1 MSGLEKLRF
10 FVLDASYEAVNDRT
24 VNLLLAKNEEGQK
37 TWLVDFTPQPY
48 FYVDFND
55 ENAVVEKVSQSDSYR
70 GYEKEKKFLLD
81 RERELLKIY
90 ADKPASLSR
99 LRDLIKHQPIINEC
113 YEYNLNQYKRY
124 LRDRAISPCTWIE
137 AEIKQADLRIPS
149 LPAYP
154 TFEIKELHGVERG
167 YYPEFKLLAFDIE
180 YVDEKIVLL
189 SFSDSKDSS
198 YVFASDRAEQADK
211 EFSSEVELLEAF
223 LMFIQDFDP
232 DFLIGYNSDGF
243 DLDIIRE
250 KLKAYRI
257 KRTFLKGGGQ
267 LTWVRRGRG
276 YAARIDGLVHIDL
289 FSFVQNILAPQ
300 LQSEVLTLNEVASEI
315 VGEGKE
321 DIGYEKIIMLWREGP
336 RTELVDYSRNDA
348 RITYKLGSALLPQIL
363 ALSSIS
369 GEIPFDSVRETFGL
383 LVDNYLVKKTR
394 EFNAV
399 ALNLPKQD
407 EIKERRRQEPYTGGY
422 VIEPK
427 PGLHEN
433 IAVFDFR
440 SLYPSII
447 VTFNISPETLNCRC
461 CKDSEQKIKVPEKD
475 YWFCSKKRGFISNC
489 IEEVLRQRISLKEK
503 LKQIS
508 PRDPEYIYVKEMQG
522 ALKVLAN
529 ASYGYLAYAGA
540 RWYCRECAEACAAF
554 GRYFIKKAVETATS
568 YGEVIYGDT
577 DSLFIKITRS
587 DAATEFLERINSEL
601 PGMLELE
608 LQGIYKKGLFS
619 FTREGR
625 AAKKRYALLDEYGNL
640 TVRGFEAIRKDWCDL
655 AKDLQ
660 MRVLKMVM
668 LGDVEGAVG
677 EVKNVISRIKN
688 RQVNVKELSMVAQL
702 GKELDE
708 YRVKTPHAVAARKL
722 IQRGYDIS
730 RGEQIRYVI
739 VAGSG
744 SIADRAEP
752 LEFVTPQDY
761 DINYYLEHQ
770 IYPAALRVLEAVG
783 YSKVK
788 LDGKDDTSSN
798 PTLF

>member
-1 MSGLEKLRF
+1 MSGVKKRRF
-10 FVLDASYEAVNDRT
+10 FVLDANYET
-24 VNLLLAKNEEGQK
+24 VGAATANILLAKDEEGQK
-37 TWLVDFTPQPY
+37 AWLIDFLPQPY

-55 ENAVVEKVSQSDSYR
+55 EKAVMERVSHSAFYK
-70 GYEKEKKFLLD
+70 GHEKERKFLLD
-81 RERELLKIY
+81 REKELLKIY
-90 ADKPASLSR
+90 ADRPASLSK

-124 LRDRAISPCTWIE
+124 LRDRAISPCAWIE
-137 AEIKQADLRIPS
+137 AEIQPASVRIAS

-154 TFEIKELHGVERG
+154 VFEIKELHGVEQG
-167 YYPEFKLLAFDIE
+167 YYPDFKLLAFDIE

-189 SFSDSKDSS
+189 SLCSGDSSS
-198 YVFASDRAEQADK
+198 YVFASDRAEGADR
-211 EFSSEVELLEAF
+211 EFSSEAELLEAF
-223 LMFIQDFDP
+223 LKFIQEFDP

-243 DLDIIRE
+243 DLDIIRD

-257 KRTFLKGGGQ
+257 KETFLKGGGQ

-276 YAARIDGLVHIDL
+276 YAGRIDGLVHIDL

-321 DIGYEKIIMLWREGP
+321 DIGYEKIIMLWRDGP
-336 RTELVDYSRNDA
+336 RSELVDYSRNDA
-348 RITYKLGSALLPQIL
+348 RITFKLGSALLPQIL
-363 ALSSIS
+363 ALSNIS

-394 EFNAV
+394 DFNAV
-399 ALNLPKQD
+399 ALNLPRQD
-407 EIKERRRQEPYTGGY
+407 EIKERRRKEPYTGGY

-447 VTFNISPETLNCRC
+447 VTFNISPETLNCSC
-461 CKDSEQKIKVPEKD
+461 CKDSKQKIKVPEKD
-475 YWFCSKKRGFISNC
+475 YWFCSQKRGFISIC
-489 IEEVLRQRISLKEK
+489 VEEVLKQRISLKEQ
-503 LKQIS
+503 LKKIS
-508 PRDPEYIYVKEMQG
+508 PRDPEYTYVREMQG

-554 GRYFIKKAVETATS
+554 GRHFIKKAVETASS

-577 DSLFIKITRS
+577 DSLFVKIS
-587 DAATEFLERINSEL
+587 KPEAAGEFLKRINSEL

-608 LQGIYKKGLFS
+608 LQGIYLKGLFS

-625 AAKKRYALLDEYGNL
+625 AAKKRYALLDENGNL
-640 TVRGFEAIRKDWCDL
+640 TIRGFEAIRKDWCDL
-655 AKDLQ
+655 ARDLQ
-660 MRVLKMVM
+660 MKVLKMVM
-668 LGDVEGAVG
+668 LGDIEGAVK
-677 EVKNVISRIKN
+677 EVKNVISRVKN
-688 RQVNVKELSMVAQL
+688 RQVEVKELSMVAQL

-722 IQRGYDIS
+722 IEKGYDIS

-752 LEFVTPQDY
+752 LEFVTSQDY

-770 IYPAALRVLEAVG
+770 IYPAALRVLEAAG
-783 YSKVK
+783 YSKKK
-788 LDGKDDTSSN
+788 LDGSGDASDN